1 MDGLEQ
7 RVLEALARAAVA
19 EKVAERAL
27 ALAQD
32 AVIKVEI
39 LRNTPTP
46 ASLSSLPP
54 DPFATEE
61 RPFKV
66 PDDKLPLGSDAM
78 IPRAMPLSP
87 FALSVH
93 GKLSDLEKRIEAKRA
108 EQTLSDSDMDTVR
121 DAIWDEVNEK

>member
-66 PDDKLPLGSDAM
+66 PDEPVSTNTTDAQK
-78 IPRAMPLSP
+78 LSP